1 MSNKQLRP
9 NNALHRTPSRCA
21 LGFPRSL
28 RSLGAGVRPL
38 MRRVT
43 LLGSFL
49 LYSCAQPSQPPQPPQ
64 RPEPTTQTQAILPP
78 QVASVPFSEAAS
90 APTNEPAAYSDH
102 AAYAAAIRTMVRKNL
117 ILPRNVPDSASA
129 IVEVVLSD
137 TGAVAALRTLTSSGF
152 PAYDAAIRRAIRR
165 AQPYPLLLVP
175 GRQGPMTMRLRFQ
188 IKE

>member
-1 MSNKQLRP
+1 
-9 NNALHRTPSRCA
+9 
-21 LGFPRSL
+21 
-28 RSLGAGVRPL
+28 

-49 LYSCAQPSQPPQPPQ
+49 LCSCAQPPEP
-64 RPEPTTQTQAILPP
+64 PEPTAHTQAILPP
-78 QVASVPFSEAAS
+78 QVASVPLSEAS
-90 APTNEPAAYSDH
+90 VPTKEPAGYSDH
-102 AAYAAAIRTMVRKNL
+102 AAYAAAIRTMVQKNL

-137 TGAVAALRTLTSSGF
+137 TGTVARLRTLTSSGF
-152 PAYDAAIRRAIRR
+152 PAYDAAIRRAIHR